1 MEKIKNEKFDDITE
15 TLDLFQ
21 GQLSL
26 NDILNQEI
34 PFITNLKLAKMRL
47 NTRIS
52 KERAK
57 RQAIQQNKG

>member
-1 MEKIKNEKFDDITE
+1 MEKLKNEKFDDIAE

-47 NTRIS
+47 NTKIS

-57 RQAIQQNKG
+57 CQAIQQNKG